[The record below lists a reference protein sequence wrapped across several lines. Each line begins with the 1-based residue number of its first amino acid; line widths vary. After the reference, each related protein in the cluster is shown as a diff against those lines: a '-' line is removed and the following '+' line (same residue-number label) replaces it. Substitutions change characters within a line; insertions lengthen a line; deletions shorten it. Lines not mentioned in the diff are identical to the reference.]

1 VIKQA
6 LPVILALGSLYAL
19 LGAGVVIVY
28 RTSRILNFAVGEL
41 GIVSGYLF
49 VMVAAATGSRLIIP
63 SLIVFFVSC
72 GIGLLIYI
80 LLMRPILGRP
90 PFVGILMTVA
100 LGVLLQSVIVLV
112 WGGRFEIVDLGG
124 GGSVSPGG
132 GWVISLADLRTFFG
146 STVTFVVIYILYE
159 TSRLG
164 VRMRAVAENV
174 TLAAQRGVNIDRMVA
189 AAWMVAL
196 VAASV
201 GGTLFGSRAILGVAS
216 AVVGIKGLTAAL
228 IGGLDSLKGAAIG
241 GFVVAGAEYMTA
253 QVSAQYTDLMPVVL
267 LLLVLL
273 VRPWGMFGTPEE
285 VRRV

>member
-1 VIKQA
+1 VLKQA

-19 LGAGVVIVY
+19 LGAGVVVVY
-28 RTSRILNFAVGEL
+28 RTSRILNLAVGEL
-41 GIVSGYLF
+41 GIVGGYLF
-49 VMVAAATGSRLIIP
+49 VTVAAGIGAGRILP
-63 SLIVFFVSC
+63 SLIVVVIGC
-72 GIGLLIYI
+72 GIGLFIYRF
-80 LLMRPILGRP
+80 LMRPILGQP

-100 LGVLLQSVIVLV
+100 LGVLLQSVIVLA
-112 WGGRFEIVDLGG
+112 WGDRFEIVDLGR

-132 GWVISLADLRTFFG
+132 GWIISLADLRTFIG
-146 STVTFVVIYILYE
+146 SAVTFVAIYILYQ

-174 TLAAQRGVNIDRMVA
+174 TLAAQRGVNIDRTVA

-196 VAASV
+196 VAATV
-201 GGTLFGSRAILGVAS
+201 GGILFGSRAGLGVAS

-241 GFVVAGAEYMTA
+241 GLVVAGAEYLTA
-253 QVSAQYTDLMPVVL
+253 QVGAQYADLMPVVL

-273 VRPWGMFGTPEE
+273 VRPWGLFGTPEE